1 MSSSYYIVNFVARTN
16 VDWVEPMFLNNGNN
30 VAIPLTSD
38 VGLKMSVIN
47 AQGVPVLTL
56 FLGNGMAI
64 IDATAGTFKISVK
77 AARMLNMLP
86 GVYSHDM
93 IMTNSA
99 TGETRL
105 IWEGTL
111 TVKGGI
117 TGVTDVSV

>member
-1 MSSSYYIVNFVARTN
+1 MSATYYIVSFSARTN

-30 VAIPLTSD
+30 IAIPLTSA
-38 VGLKMSVIN
+38 VGLKMSVVDSKN
-47 AQGVPVLTL
+47 VPVLTL
-56 FLGNGMAI
+56 SIGNGI
-64 IDATAGTFKISVK
+64 SVIDANAGTFKISVK
-77 AARMLNMLP
+77 AARMLNMAP

-93 IMTNSA
+93 IMTNSS